1 MVIKQLANLLTR
13 IKGTSPI
20 QIAAL
25 PTEEVDPFVDNLWGQ
40 LPLPEFSV
48 RNLQQWTQQD
58 LESKLTGN
66 PLLDNA
72 ILNKW
77 EFAHGITVL
86 KSYPWRLSVPFILCN
101 AQCDFCRAWLV
112 KGNIPPLDEL
122 MTALTPM
129 IRHCY
134 SIDLVGWGEP
144 LIHPQFS
151 QVLNIVQREAEPR
164 ARIALTTNGVH
175 LQEWYA
181 RLLDANVMDYAIS
194 IHAATPATHQDL
206 MGLKPGDFERIQQAI
221 RELAAHKPQF
231 PKLNIGLAFVVT
243 QQNIAEIP
251 AFLEMGKE
259 LGVDQIHLRTLI
271 PVDGPIEGL
280 DYHRLPP
287 YLHPEFESLR
297 DAAVEAISQS
307 PLSIIAEPSTWSTP
321 VFPPEWEAQLD
332 TLPLTE
338 RKDRSKTPLPEV
350 DWEQLGAGN
359 PFLEQEPYPV
369 TANPYNRRAPL
380 YCPSPYTAFY
390 VNGTQRQVNPCCY
403 MQHVPNH
410 ELIYFKPSMTFE
422 EVWNS
427 PAMVAVRRSLHEGP
441 LMPACLKCPFYY

>member
-1 MVIKQLANLLTR
+1 
-13 IKGTSPI
+13 
-20 QIAAL
+20 
-25 PTEEVDPFVDNLWGQ
+25 
-40 LPLPEFSV
+40 
-48 RNLQQWTQQD
+48 
-58 LESKLTGN
+58 
-66 PLLDNA
+66 
-72 ILNKW
+72 
-77 EFAHGITVL
+77 
-86 KSYPWRLSVPFILCN
+86 
-101 AQCDFCRAWLV
+101 
-112 KGNIPPLDEL
+112 
-122 MTALTPM
+122 
-129 IRHCY
+129 
-134 SIDLVGWGEP
+134 
-144 LIHPQFS
+144 
-151 QVLNIVQREAEPR
+151 
-164 ARIALTTNGVH
+164 
-175 LQEWYA
+175 
-181 RLLDANVMDYAIS
+181 
-194 IHAATPATHQDL
+194 
-206 MGLKPGDFERIQQAI
+206 
-221 RELAAHKPQF
+221 
-231 PKLNIGLAFVVT
+231 
-243 QQNIAEIP
+243 
-251 AFLEMGKE
+251 MGKE